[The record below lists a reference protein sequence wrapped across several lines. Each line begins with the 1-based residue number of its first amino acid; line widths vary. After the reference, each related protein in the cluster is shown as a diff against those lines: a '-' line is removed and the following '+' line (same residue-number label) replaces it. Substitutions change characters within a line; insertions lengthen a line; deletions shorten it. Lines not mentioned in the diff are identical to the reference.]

1 MDEGKG
7 GDQEEAGEDGRQ
19 AGLQLPQLPQLLT
32 CVSKPD
38 YSTSTASSFDQRI
51 LVNSATFTLDYID

>member
-38 YSTSTASSFDQRI
+38 YRYPNCLKF
-51 LVNSATFTLDYID
+51 